1 LFKFKKVTITAFL
14 SGRSLTAEM
23 AEEETPALL
32 VLTDGLIL
40 GLAARA
46 DDNGLAK
53 VINVTTVIKIK
64 KRKKKNFFMM
74 LEYGI
79 FEILSKNHFSI

>member
-1 LFKFKKVTITAFL
+1 
-14 SGRSLTAEM
+14 
-23 AEEETPALL
+23 
-32 VLTDGLIL
+32 
-40 GLAARA
+40 
-46 DDNGLAK
+46 LAK

>member
-1 LFKFKKVTITAFL
+1 MTITAFL

-23 AEEETPALL
+23 AEEETLALL